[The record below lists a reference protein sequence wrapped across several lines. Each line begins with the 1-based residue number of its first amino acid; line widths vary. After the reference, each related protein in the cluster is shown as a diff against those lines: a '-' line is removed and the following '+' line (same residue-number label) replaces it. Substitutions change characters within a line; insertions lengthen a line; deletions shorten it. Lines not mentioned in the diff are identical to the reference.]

1 VIFTAAVLFLLATLA
16 SAQQSL
22 LRKQAPDFAAVAV
35 QGEDFVDV
43 KLEDYKG
50 KWLVLFFYP
59 FDFTFVCPTEIV
71 AFSNRIDEFKA
82 AGAEVVAVST
92 DSQFTHLAWIRT
104 AREDGGV
111 GRLALPL
118 VADVSK
124 DISRAY
130 GVLVEDPKDPLYGAA
145 LRGLFLVDPQG
156 KVRSLQVN
164 DEAVGRNVDE
174 TLRTLQAF
182 QYADSHAGE
191 GCPANWT
198 PGADTIKANPD
209 GAKEYFKAWGA

>member
-1 VIFTAAVLFLLATLA
+1 MKVIFTAAVLFLLATLA

-71 AFSNRIDEFKA
+71 AFSNRIDEFKGRGARRWWPCPPTRSSRTWPGSARAGRGRRGPPGPAPGGRRQQGHLQGLRRAGGGPQGPAVRGGPARAVPRGPPGEGPPPTGERRGGGANVGRDRRDA
-82 AGAEVVAVST
+82 AG
-92 DSQFTHLAWIRT
+92 LPIRW
-104 AREDGGV
+104 
-111 GRLALPL
+111 
-118 VADVSK
+118 
-124 DISRAY
+124 
-130 GVLVEDPKDPLYGAA
+130 
-145 LRGLFLVDPQG
+145 
-156 KVRSLQVN
+156 
-164 DEAVGRNVDE
+164 
-174 TLRTLQAF
+174 TLMP
-182 QYADSHAGE
+182 GE

-198 PGADTIKANPD
+198 PRRHH
-209 GAKEYFKAWGA
+209 